1 MNEFDF
7 ILDEYVEQVTS
18 GASTLDKCLARHP
31 GQAAQLKPLLQA
43 ALRLERGR
51 AVAPSP
57 AFKARAR
64 AQLTEHMKAHPRHK
78 HGKFSLWRIAIGM
91 AAIFLAFL
99 MTGTTFAQSA
109 LPGDRLYDWKLNSE
123 DIWRAISL
131 DPLGTD
137 LDFSNR
143 RVLEIVAVSSDED
156 RRVRALEEYKILLT
170 KFEAE
175 RDTMKRTR
183 ISSVLKS
190 QQESL
195 KQAGLAVPE
204 LDHYFLSEDEMEGGT
219 VPLQA
224 TAEMTSERVR
234 RSYPGVAAR

>member
-18 GASTLDKCLARHP
+18 GASTLDECLARHP

-78 HGKFSLWRIAIGM
+78 HGKFSLWRIAIGL